1 MKLNRSTKYKPNGEY
16 WHEGRQVLLTR
27 IFGGV
32 AFHGRKKFSLVV
44 GEEDF
49 YGETHFYILC
59 EAETGEDDSIID
71 IIDACRKMDATYRTQ
86 RWFGLLDKNV
96 SEIIV
101 IQNKLL
107 YAHGLRAFTCMDV
120 PRIGEWIDEQVGSIH
135 MLVRPAAKRL
145 HFFGES
151 MVTAELKS
159 LPSKEMRADAFPRAT
174 ALSNVIYGLLR
185 YSGEAAGESL
195 TPDPD
200 PGF

>member
-1 MKLNRSTKYKPNGEY
+1 
-16 WHEGRQVLLTR
+16 
-27 IFGGV
+27 
-32 AFHGRKKFSLVV
+32 
-44 GEEDF
+44 
-49 YGETHFYILC
+49 
-59 EAETGEDDSIID
+59 
-71 IIDACRKMDATYRTQ
+71 
-86 RWFGLLDKNV
+86 
-96 SEIIV
+96 
-101 IQNKLL
+101 
-107 YAHGLRAFTCMDV
+107 MDV

-135 MLVRPAAKRL
+135 MLVRTAAKRL